1 MKWIVKANDI
11 ERICNNYNE
20 ARHEMSECK
29 KNWEEQ
35 INEMEWGE
43 ERAKMIE
50 RYFSIRIERMQ

>member
-20 ARHEMSECK
+20 ARHEMAECK

-50 RYFSIRIERMQ
+50 RYWSIRIEKMQ